1 MNVLIQRI
9 LTTVLMKLIAS
20 TQRVVSLVNADQD
33 TAETDISVQV
43 DISGGYS
50 LERGWYCVGQL

>member
-1 MNVLIQRI
+1 
-9 LTTVLMKLIAS
+9 MKLIAS

-50 LERGWYCVGQL
+50 LEWEWYCVGQL

>member
-50 LERGWYCVGQL
+50 LERGWNCVGQL